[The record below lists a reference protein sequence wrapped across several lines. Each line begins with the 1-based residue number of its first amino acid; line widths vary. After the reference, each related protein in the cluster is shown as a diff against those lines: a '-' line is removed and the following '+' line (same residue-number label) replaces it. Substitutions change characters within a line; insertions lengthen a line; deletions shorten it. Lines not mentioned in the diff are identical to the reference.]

1 MRRIVTLGALA
12 TLALAAAACSTYPT
26 EPRYST
32 RPVPLAVQPAQTA
45 YVEPLPQPQAYE
57 PPPNAVVPREDI
69 QGGGLEPVGGA
80 PTNPYDSPPAQ
91 PEPTY
96 DDPPPPS
103 EPVYSAPPPAEPA
116 YTAPAPPSSEPP
128 PATVAVQPGAG
139 YEVQPGDTLYGI
151 GRRFQAPIQTLVD
164 LNDLGP
170 RAAIRPGMRL
180 TLPDSAVD
188 LGPEERASGPSPRGV
203 RVPQGSAPPPP
214 PPPSGNAA
222 TPRGPA
228 GVPGILNWPVRG
240 EILSRFGATGVSQR
254 NSGVD
259 IATAEGA
266 EVRASAAGRVYYV
279 GNVVADQGLTVLI
292 VHPDGWRTVYAHLG
306 SERVAEGQDVSAG
319 EVIGTAGRTPGNGPS
334 MHFQVWRMFGD
345 EPRPVDPLTVLPR

>member
-1 MRRIVTLGALA
+1 MRRAAALGALA
-12 TLALAAAACSTYPT
+12 TLALGMAACSTYPS

-32 RPVPLAVQPAQTA
+32 RPVPIAVQPASTG
-45 YVEPLPQPQAYE
+45 YVEPTVQPGAYE

-69 QGGGLEPVGGA
+69 QGGGLAPVGVSPA
-80 PTNPYDSPPAQ
+80 NPYDSPPAQ

-96 DDPPPPS
+96 DDPPPPA
-103 EPVYSAPPPAEPA
+103 EPAYAAPPPADQP
-116 YTAPAPPSSEPP
+116 APAPVM
-128 PATVAVQPGAG
+128 VAAGAS
-139 YEVQPGDTLYGI
+139 YEVQAGDTLYGI

-203 RVPQGSAPPPP
+203 RVPAGTAPPPPP

-222 TPRGPA
+222 TPRPMPA
-228 GVPGILNWPVRG
+228 APGVLNWPVRG

-259 IATAEGA
+259 IGTAEGA

-306 SERVAEGQDVSAG
+306 SERVSEGQDVAAG
-319 EVIGTAGRTPGNGPS
+319 EVIGTAGRTPGAGPS

-345 EPRPVDPLTVLPR
+345 EPRPIDPLTVLPR

>member
-1 MRRIVTLGALA
+1 MRRAFTLAALA
-12 TLALAAAACSTYPT
+12 VATTGMAACSTYPT

-32 RPVPLAVQPAQTA
+32 RPMPVGVQPAPQS
-45 YVEPLPQPQAYE
+45 YVTPTPAPQAYE

-69 QGGGLEPVGGA
+69 AGGGLAPVGGA
-80 PTNPYDSPPAQ
+80 PSNPYDSPPAQ
-91 PEPTY
+91 PEPMY
-96 DDPPPPS
+96 DAPATNPASEPAPAPYVAPPPPGS
-103 EPVYSAPPPAEPA
+103 EPAPSA
-116 YTAPAPPSSEPP
+116 SSEI
-128 PATVAVQPGAG
+128 VAGAG

-151 GRRFQAPIQTLVD
+151 GRRFQAPIQVLVD

-188 LGPEERASGPSPRGV
+188 TGREDRASGPSPRGV
-203 RVPQGSAPPPP
+203 RVPQGAAPPPP
-214 PPPSGNAA
+214 PPPSGNASI
-222 TPRGPA
+222 PRPMSDAPA
-228 GVPGILNWPVRG
+228 VLNWPVRG
-240 EILSRFGATGVSQR
+240 EVLSRFGATGVSQR
-254 NSGVD
+254 NSGID
-259 IATAEGA
+259 IGASEGA

-306 SERVAEGQDVSAG
+306 SERVTEGQDVRAG
-319 EVIGTAGRTPGNGPS
+319 EVIGTVGRVPGGGPS
-334 MHFQVWRMFGD
+334 MHFQVWRVFGD

>member
-1 MRRIVTLGALA
+1 MRRAATLGALA
-12 TLALAAAACSTYPT
+12 LLALGAAACSTYPA

-32 RPVPLAVQPAQTA
+32 RPTPIAVRPAPSG
-45 YVEPLPQPQAYE
+45 YVEPAVQPQAYE

-69 QGGGLEPVGGA
+69 QGGGLAPVGGA
-80 PTNPYDSPPAQ
+80 PADSPSAQ

-96 DDPPPPS
+96 DDPPAP
-103 EPVYSAPPPAEPA
+103 EPVYSEPPPAEPA
-116 YTAPAPPSSEPP
+116 YTAAPP
-128 PATVAVQPGAG
+128 PASELPPAPVAVEAGAS

-151 GRRFQAPIQTLVD
+151 GRRFQAPIQMLVD

-214 PPPSGNAA
+214 PPPPSGNAA

-228 GVPGILNWPVRG
+228 GVPGVLNWPVRG

-259 IATAEGA
+259 IGTSEGA

-306 SERVAEGQDVSAG
+306 SERVGEGQDVAAG

-334 MHFQVWRMFGD
+334 MHFQVWRVFGD

>member
-1 MRRIVTLGALA
+1 MRRAAALGALA
-12 TLALAAAACSTYPT
+12 TLALGMAACSTYPS

-32 RPVPLAVQPAQTA
+32 RPVPIAVQPASTG
-45 YVEPLPQPQAYE
+45 YVEPTVQPGAYE
-57 PPPNAVVPREDI
+57 PPPNAVVPGEDI
-69 QGGGLEPVGGA
+69 QGGGLAPVGVSPA
-80 PTNPYDSPPAQ
+80 NPYDSPPAQ

-96 DDPPPPS
+96 DDPPPPA
-103 EPVYSAPPPAEPA
+103 EPAYAAPPPADQP
-116 YTAPAPPSSEPP
+116 APAPVM
-128 PATVAVQPGAG
+128 VAAGAS
-139 YEVQPGDTLYGI
+139 YEVQAGDTLYGI

-203 RVPQGSAPPPP
+203 RVPAGTAPPPPP

-222 TPRGPA
+222 TPRPMPA
-228 GVPGILNWPVRG
+228 APGVLNWPVRG

-259 IATAEGA
+259 IGTAEGA

-306 SERVAEGQDVSAG
+306 SERVSEGQDVAAG
-319 EVIGTAGRTPGNGPS
+319 EVIGTAGRTPGAGPS

-345 EPRPVDPLTVLPR
+345 EPRPIDPLTVLPR

>member
-1 MRRIVTLGALA
+1 MRRAAALGALA
-12 TLALAAAACSTYPT
+12 TLALGMAACSTYPS

-32 RPVPLAVQPAQTA
+32 RPVPIAVQPASTG
-45 YVEPLPQPQAYE
+45 YVEPAMQPGAYE

-69 QGGGLEPVGGA
+69 QGGGLAPVGVSPA
-80 PTNPYDSPPAQ
+80 NPYDSPPAQ

-96 DDPPPPS
+96 DDPPPA
-103 EPVYSAPPPAEPA
+103 EPVYSAA
-116 YTAPAPPSSEPP
+116 PP
-128 PATVAVQPGAG
+128 PATETAYEPPVSDPPPAPVMVAAGAS
-139 YEVQPGDTLYGI
+139 YEVQSGDTLYGI

-164 LNDLGP
+164 LNALGP

-203 RVPQGSAPPPP
+203 RVPAGTAPPPPP

-222 TPRGPA
+222 TPRPMPA
-228 GVPGILNWPVRG
+228 APGVLNWPVRG

-259 IATAEGA
+259 IGTAEGA

-306 SERVAEGQDVSAG
+306 SERVSEGQDVAAG

-334 MHFQVWRMFGD
+334 MHFQVWRVFGD

>member
-1 MRRIVTLGALA
+1 MTGAHRVLRAAALA
-12 TLALAAAACSTYPT
+12 FMALSAAACVSYPS

-32 RPVPLAVQPAQTA
+32 RPMPVGVQPAPYGDGVPAPQ
-45 YVEPLPQPQAYE
+45 PQPQAYE

-69 QGGGLEPVGGA
+69 SGGGLAPVGAA
-80 PTNPYDSPPAQ
+80 PSNPYDSPPAQ
-91 PEPTY
+91 PEPMY
-96 DDPPPPS
+96 DD
-103 EPVYSAPPPAEPA
+103 APPV
-116 YTAPAPPSSEPP
+116 SEPP
-128 PATVAVQPGAG
+128 PSGFTTPPPPASEPTPAAGEIVAGAS

-151 GRRFQAPIQTLVD
+151 GRRFQAPIQVLVD

-188 LGPEERASGPSPRGV
+188 TGREERASGPSPRGV
-203 RVPQGSAPPPP
+203 RVPEGTAPPPP
-214 PPPSGNAA
+214 PPPSGNAS
-222 TPRGPA
+222 TPRAMPA
-228 GVPGILNWPVRG
+228 APGVLNWPVRG
-240 EILSRFGATGVSQR
+240 EVLSRFGAVGVSQR
-254 NSGVD
+254 NSGID
-259 IATAEGA
+259 IGASDGA

-306 SERVAEGQDVSAG
+306 SERVTEGQDVSAG
-319 EVIGTAGRTPGNGPS
+319 EVIGTVGRVPGQGPS
-334 MHFQVWRMFGD
+334 MHFQVWRVFGD

>member
-1 MRRIVTLGALA
+1 MRRAAALGALA
-12 TLALAAAACSTYPT
+12 MLAVGAAACSTYPT

-32 RPVPLAVQPAQTA
+32 RPMPLAVQPAQTG
-45 YVEPLPQPQAYE
+45 YVEPAYQPQAYE
-57 PPPNAVVPREDI
+57 PPPNAAVPREDI
-69 QGGGLEPVGGA
+69 QGGGLAPVGA
-80 PTNPYDSPPAQ
+80 VPADPYDSPPAQ
-91 PEPTY
+91 PEPAY
-96 DDPPPPS
+96 PDPPPPATAA
-103 EPVYSAPPPAEPA
+103 EPAFTTPPPPA
-116 YTAPAPPSSEPP
+116 SEPP
-128 PATVAVQPGAG
+128 PAAVSVVAGAS

-188 LGPEERASGPSPRGV
+188 LGPEDRASGPSPRGV
-203 RVPQGSAPPPP
+203 RVPAGAAPPPPPP

-222 TPRGPA
+222 TPRSMPA
-228 GVPGILNWPVRG
+228 APGQLNWPVRG

-259 IATAEGA
+259 IGTVEGA
-266 EVRASAAGRVYYV
+266 EVRASAAGRIYYV

-306 SERVAEGQDVSAG
+306 SERVTEGQDVRAG

>member
-1 MRRIVTLGALA
+1 MRRAAALGALA
-12 TLALAAAACSTYPT
+12 TLALGMAACSTYPS

-32 RPVPLAVQPAQTA
+32 RPVPIAVQPASTG
-45 YVEPLPQPQAYE
+45 YVEPTVQPGAYE

-69 QGGGLEPVGGA
+69 QGGGLAPVGVSPA
-80 PTNPYDSPPAQ
+80 NPYDSPPAQ

-96 DDPPPPS
+96 DDPPPPA
-103 EPVYSAPPPAEPA
+103 EPAYAAPPPADQP
-116 YTAPAPPSSEPP
+116 APAPVM
-128 PATVAVQPGAG
+128 VAAGAS
-139 YEVQPGDTLYGI
+139 YEVQAGDTLYGI

-203 RVPQGSAPPPP
+203 RVPAGTAPPPPP

-222 TPRGPA
+222 TPRPMPA
-228 GVPGILNWPVRG
+228 APGVLNWPVRG

-259 IATAEGA
+259 IGTAEGA
-266 EVRASAAGRVYYV
+266 EVRASAAGRAYYV

-306 SERVAEGQDVSAG
+306 SERVSEGQDVAAG
-319 EVIGTAGRTPGNGPS
+319 EVIGTAGRTPGAGPS

-345 EPRPVDPLTVLPR
+345 EPRPIDPLTVLPR

>member
-1 MRRIVTLGALA
+1 MRRAAALGALA
-12 TLALAAAACSTYPT
+12 TLALGMAACSTYPS

-32 RPVPLAVQPAQTA
+32 RPVPIAVQPASTG
-45 YVEPLPQPQAYE
+45 YVEPTVQPGAYE

-69 QGGGLEPVGGA
+69 QGGGLAPVGVSPA
-80 PTNPYDSPPAQ
+80 NPYDSPPAQ
-91 PEPTY
+91 PEPAY
-96 DDPPPPS
+96 DDPPPA
-103 EPVYSAPPPAEPA
+103 EPVYSAAPPPAAEPA
-116 YTAPAPPSSEPP
+116 YEPSVSDPP
-128 PATVAVQPGAG
+128 PAPVMVSAGAS
-139 YEVQPGDTLYGI
+139 YEVQSGDTLYGI

-203 RVPQGSAPPPP
+203 RVPAGTAPPPPP

-222 TPRGPA
+222 TPRPMPA
-228 GVPGILNWPVRG
+228 APGVLNWPVRG

-259 IATAEGA
+259 IGTAEGA

-306 SERVAEGQDVSAG
+306 SERVSEGQDVAAG

-334 MHFQVWRMFGD
+334 MHFQVWRVFGD

>member
-1 MRRIVTLGALA
+1 MRRAAALGALA
-12 TLALAAAACSTYPT
+12 VLALGAAACSTYPS

-32 RPVPLAVQPAQTA
+32 RPVPIGVQPARTA
-45 YVEPLPQPQAYE
+45 EVEPTYPPQAYE
-57 PPPNAVVPREDI
+57 PPPNAVVPRADI
-69 QGGGLEPVGGA
+69 QGGGLAPVGVA
-80 PTNPYDSPPAQ
+80 PANPYVSPPAQ
-91 PEPTY
+91 PEPAY
-96 DDPPPPS
+96 DDAPPPA
-103 EPVYSAPPPAEPA
+103 EPVYSAPPSPA
-116 YTAPAPPSSEPP
+116 SEPP
-128 PATVAVQPGAG
+128 DAAVVAGAS
-139 YEVQPGDTLYGI
+139 YEVQSGDTLYGI
-151 GRRFQAPIQTLVD
+151 GRRFQAPIQILVD

-203 RVPQGSAPPPP
+203 RVPAGAAPPPP

-222 TPRGPA
+222 TPRPMPA
-228 GVPGILNWPVRG
+228 APGVLNWPVRG

-259 IATAEGA
+259 IGTAEGA

-306 SERVAEGQDVSAG
+306 SERVAEGQDVAAG

-334 MHFQVWRMFGD
+334 MHFQVWRVFGD
-345 EPRPVDPLTVLPR
+345 EPRPIDPLTVLPR